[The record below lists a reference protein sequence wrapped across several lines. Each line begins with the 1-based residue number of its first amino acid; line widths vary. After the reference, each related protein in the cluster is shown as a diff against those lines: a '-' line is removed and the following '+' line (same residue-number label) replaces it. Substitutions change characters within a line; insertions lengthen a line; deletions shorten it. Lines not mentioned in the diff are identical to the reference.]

1 MSATVEST
9 VVSTQVRRALRGRKV
24 DPSGWLFE
32 GFLLVGLLASLALL
46 LTLLVD
52 ITMGAWPVLST
63 RGWDFVTSPISLNPE
78 TAGVWQAIR
87 GSLLLMVFV
96 AGVSFPLGIGAAVY
110 LEEYAP
116 DNAFTRFVDTNIR
129 NLAGVPSIVYGLLG
143 LSLFVKLA
151 EPMTGGKTV
160 IAGGLTLA
168 VLVLPIVIITAAEAV
183 RAVPSSIREA
193 AFGVGATPWQTVRS
207 HVLPV
212 AAPGIFT
219 GAILSLARAFGE
231 AAPLLLVGSVTGF
244 LATGGA
250 GFFESLRD
258 RYTALPIIILNWA
271 TEPSQPF
278 RHLTSAAIV
287 VLLVVLLAVNALAIV
302 LRNRYE
308 RDL

>member
-1 MSATVEST
+1 MAATVDSA
-9 VVSTQVRRALRGRKV
+9 VVSTQVRKALRGRRV
-24 DPSGWLFE
+24 DPSGWMFE
-32 GFLLVGLLASLALL
+32 AFLLIALLGSLAFL

-52 ITMGAWPVLST
+52 ISVGAWPVLST
-63 RGWDFVTSPISLNPE
+63 RGWDFVSSPISLNPE

-87 GSLLLMVFV
+87 GSVLLMVFV
-96 AGVSFPLGIGAAVY
+96 AGFSFPLGIGAAVY

-116 DNAFTRFVDTNIR
+116 DNRFTRFVDTNIR

-143 LSLFVKLA
+143 LTLFVKLA
-151 EPMTGGKTV
+151 EPVSGGKTV

-183 RAVPSSIREA
+183 RAVPDSIREA
-193 AFGVGATPWQTVRS
+193 AFGVGATRWQTVRS

-244 LATGGA
+244 LATGES
-250 GFFESLRD
+250 GFWESLGD
-258 RYTALPIIILNWA
+258 RYTALPIIIVNWA
-271 TEPSQPF
+271 TEPSEAF
-278 RHLTSAAIV
+278 RNLTSAAIV
-287 VLLVVLLAVNALAIV
+287 VLLVVLLAVNALAII